1 MKRSERWLILDAFGS
16 TASAALSAAGLTVGG
31 PQLSTAIASPIMDKQ
46 SPAESRIE
54 TPKEEAKQVASEPK
68 VKQVASEQNLK
79 EGRDNA
85 TVANDEFEQAEEEF
99 NR

>member
-31 PQLSTAIASPIMDKQ
+31 PQTSTSMASPIMDKQ

-54 TPKEEAKQVASEPK
+54 TPNEETKQVAPEPK
-68 VKQVASEQNLK
+68 VKQAAPEQNLK
-79 EGRDNA
+79 EERGNA